1 MAVFKGETRCA
12 TLYAYAAFL
21 CCFSLYCSLDRQ
33 RQQVAISHRCG
44 RASEFITVAS
54 YSLSAAMMMRIWKPL
69 LQRQM
74 SDSSKFMITLLAK
87 NYFLN
92 FIFVFFLLFILA
104 QAKEQQQNI
113 LQRHKVRTKTVD
125 LKILDTRRLLVTQ
138 NGICVIFVILSSASL
153 RELKNRLNLVI
164 LNIVS

>member
-1 MAVFKGETRCA
+1 
-12 TLYAYAAFL
+12 
-21 CCFSLYCSLDRQ
+21 
-33 RQQVAISHRCG
+33 
-44 RASEFITVAS
+44 
-54 YSLSAAMMMRIWKPL
+54 
-69 LQRQM
+69 M

-87 NYFLN
+87 NDFLN
-92 FIFVFFLLFILA
+92 VIFVFFLLFILA

-125 LKILDTRRLLVTQ
+125 LKILDTRRLLVTR

-164 LNIVS
+164 LNIVP